1 MRYMALHE
9 LRLCGKYKSEVSQVL
24 KESSASSA
32 LKTEKKP
39 LMLQVCVLLFS
50 MCMCLEFLKLPL
62 AHLQN
67 LFFLVH

>member
-32 LKTEKKP
+32 LKTGKKP
-39 LMLQVCVLLFS
+39 LMLQV
-50 MCMCLEFLKLPL
+50 
-62 AHLQN
+62 
-67 LFFLVH
+67 